1 MKVSFYFSFKL
12 IVIIFLRNLI
22 ICFFSLICFYVLFLI
37 HLIANFSSQ
46 LIFLTKHKF
55 LVFLY
60 AVMLYKACC
69 VSGLKLF
76 LKFFLPTKI
85 DYYSPILLINLIK
98 NVIKI
103 LSLNL
108 FYNLRYSIINRNTLF
123 KRMVFSQ
130 PIKMIITKEFKVFTP
145 NITELK
151 IRKTISRKLFF
162 IMGSRVK

>member
-12 IVIIFLRNLI
+12 IVIIFLRNL
-22 ICFFSLICFYVLFLI
+22 CFYSLICFYVLFLI

-123 KRMVFSQ
+123 KRM
-130 PIKMIITKEFKVFTP
+130 EFKVFTP
-145 NITELK
+145 NITALK